1 MNAPNVITISR
12 FALIPLYIIVFAN
25 GYIGYAFWIV
35 VLAGTTDVLDG
46 YLARKNKQVTQLGVM
61 LDPLADKMM
70 MMTVFL
76 SFLLIGMVPWIAAIA
91 MFVRELGMIISSS
104 IFYLRGKQTVPAN
117 LLGKLTTVLY
127 FVVVLFFVLEA
138 KNEGLNLYSE
148 PFLWA
153 VILLSY
159 YTSIVYFS
167 QFRVL
172 NPKTR
177 QE

>member
-1 MNAPNVITISR
+1 M
-12 FALIPLYIIVFAN
+12 
-25 GYIGYAFWIV
+25 
-35 VLAGTTDVLDG
+35 LAGMTDVLDG
-46 YLARKNKQVTQLGVM
+46 YLARRNKQVTQLGVM

-76 SFLLIGMVPWIAAIA
+76 SFLVIGMIPWIAAVA
-91 MFVRELGMIISSS
+91 MFIRELGMIISSS
-104 IFYLRGKQTVPAN
+104 IFYLKGKQTVPAN

-127 FVVVLFFVLEA
+127 FAVILFFVLEV
-138 KNEGLNLYSE
+138 KNEGLTLYSV

-159 YTSIVYFS
+159 YTSFVYFS

-172 NPKTR
+172 NPKTK
-177 QE
+177 